1 MFYIKIIK
9 EMLDVEISILRC
21 MNSIEINSNKHLEVV
36 IFHKIVKLL
45 LSLCKTSRDKE
56 KSYQVILNSK

>member
-1 MFYIKIIK
+1 MFYIKIIR

-21 MNSIEINSNKHLEVV
+21 TNSIEINSNKHLEVV

-45 LSLCKTSRDKE
+45 LSSWKTSRDKE
-56 KSYQVILNSK
+56 KSYQVIFNSK